1 MARVYSSR
9 ILLDPSVLQKMNNV
23 NQQRYQ
29 NEVARRQSVLSP
41 MRDLLYSAGNTFDT
55 WLERKEREWELSDLE
70 NNDQS
75 NIKKMA
81 ENLGID
87 LSAATKDG
95 DNTVINLDD
104 NLKSKLQAYYSFIP
118 NEYKQYIDLENN
130 RISIPSKLLEGS
142 NNSNMRDPIYRAA
155 RNEYIRTGNSQPLM
169 SYQMQKLASEERLRA
184 AEKADAEK
192 KFQKDLHDA
201 VTLRE
206 DRNKYGQL
214 QANMFKAMDEGN
226 MADAQTYKNQ
236 MEGLE
241 QHYAKFYPNYSNPFG
256 DTAQSMWDARS
267 EQKRLADEKRAQEE
281 ADKQELELGERN
293 LKAIQDINE
302 QERLYRVEQFLS
314 TLPTVF
320 KNDNEKQKVYDLIN
334 NNEDMNTAEKAAMLK
349 KVRET
354 DSGETAKKKAKQGVA
369 ANKAGEAT
377 GEAIDEA
384 KNKTTAAQYNGKKL
398 NSLEWK
404 KIPDEVKKFLNR
416 DAAGNVS
423 MKE

>member
-9 ILLDPSVLQKMNNV
+9 IMLDPSVLQNMNNV
-23 NQQRYQ
+23 SQQRYA

-41 MRDLLYSAGNTFDT
+41 IRDLINSAGKTFDDT
-55 WLERKEREWELSDLE
+55 MAQYNREQEVSKWDL
-70 NNDQS
+70 
-75 NIKKMA
+75 
-81 ENLGID
+81 
-87 LSAATKDG
+87 
-95 DNTVINLDD
+95 
-104 NLKSKLQAYYSFIP
+104 P
-118 NEYKQYIDLENN
+118 N
-130 RISIPSKLLEGS
+130 
-142 NNSNMRDPIYRAA
+142 DPIANAA
-155 RNEYIRTGNSQPLM
+155 REEYIRTGSSSPLM
-169 SYQMQKLASEERLRA
+169 SYQLQKLAMEAKQRA
-184 AEKADAEK
+184 DEKTEAEK
-192 KFQKDLHDA
+192 KYQKELHDA

-241 QHYAKFYPNYSNPFG
+241 QHYAKYYPDYTNPFG

-281 ADKQELELGERN
+281 ADKQELELGEKN
-293 LKAIQDINE
+293 LKAIQDVNE
-302 QERLYRVEQFLS
+302 QERLYKVEQFLS

-320 KNDNEKQKVYDLIN
+320 KNDAEKQKVYNLIN

-354 DSGETAKKKAKQGVA
+354 DSGETAKKKAKQGAV

-384 KNKTTAAQYNGKKL
+384 KNKSKAQVYVGQKMTALDFDALDDNIQQYLVRNAQGIV
-398 NSLEWK
+398 E
-404 KIPDEVKKFLNR
+404 
-416 DAAGNVS
+416 
-423 MKE
+423 MK

>member
-9 ILLDPSVLQKMNNV
+9 IMLDPSVLQNMNNV
-23 NQQRYQ
+23 AQQRYA
-29 NEVARRQSVLSP
+29 NEAARRQSVLSP
-41 MRDLLYSAGNTFDT
+41 IRDLINSAGKTFDDT
-55 WLERKEREWELSDLE
+55 MAQYNREQEVSKWDL
-70 NNDQS
+70 
-75 NIKKMA
+75 
-81 ENLGID
+81 
-87 LSAATKDG
+87 
-95 DNTVINLDD
+95 
-104 NLKSKLQAYYSFIP
+104 P
-118 NEYKQYIDLENN
+118 N
-130 RISIPSKLLEGS
+130 
-142 NNSNMRDPIYRAA
+142 DPIANAA
-155 RNEYIRTGNSQPLM
+155 REEYIRTGSSSPLM
-169 SYQMQKLASEERLRA
+169 SYQLQKLAMEAKQRA
-184 AEKADAEK
+184 DEKTEAEK
-192 KFQKDLHDA
+192 KYQKELHDA

-241 QHYAKFYPNYSNPFG
+241 QHYAKYYPDYTNPFG

-281 ADKQELELGERN
+281 ADKQELELGEKN
-293 LKAIQDINE
+293 LKAIQDVNE
-302 QERLYRVEQFLS
+302 QERLYKVEQFLS

-320 KNDNEKQKVYDLIN
+320 KNDAEKQKVYNLIN

-354 DSGETAKKKAKQGVA
+354 DSGETAKKKAKQGAV

-384 KNKTTAAQYNGKKL
+384 KNKSKAQVYVGQKMTALDFDALDDNIQQYLVRNAQGIV
-398 NSLEWK
+398 E
-404 KIPDEVKKFLNR
+404 
-416 DAAGNVS
+416 
-423 MKE
+423 MK

>member
-9 ILLDPSVLQKMNNV
+9 IMLDPSVLQNMNNV

-41 MRDLLYSAGNTFDT
+41 IRDLINSAGKTFDDS
-55 WLERKEREWELSDLE
+55 LAQYNREQEVSKWDLPA
-70 NNDQS
+70 N
-75 NIKKMA
+75 
-81 ENLGID
+81 
-87 LSAATKDG
+87 
-95 DNTVINLDD
+95 
-104 NLKSKLQAYYSFIP
+104 
-118 NEYKQYIDLENN
+118 
-130 RISIPSKLLEGS
+130 
-142 NNSNMRDPIYRAA
+142 DPIANAA
-155 RNEYIRTGNSQPLM
+155 REEYIRTGSSAPLM
-169 SYQMQKLASEERLRA
+169 SYQMQKLAAEAKQRA
-184 AEKADAEK
+184 DEKAEAEK
-192 KFQKDLHDA
+192 KYQKELHDA

-241 QHYAKFYPNYSNPFG
+241 QHYAKYYPEYANPFG
-256 DTAQSMWDARS
+256 DTAQTMWDARS

-281 ADKQELELGERN
+281 ADKQELELGEKN

-302 QERLYRVEQFLS
+302 QERLYKVEQFLS

-320 KNDNEKQKVYDLIN
+320 KNDTEKQKVYDLIN

-377 GEAIDEA
+377 GEAIDDA
-384 KNKTTAAQYNGKKL
+384 KNKTTATQYNGKKL
-398 NSLEWK
+398 NSLEWG
-404 KIPDEVKKFLNR
+404 KIPDEVKKFLTR
-416 DAAGNVS
+416 DASGIVS

>member
-9 ILLDPSVLQKMNNV
+9 IMLDPSVLQNMNNV
-23 NQQRYQ
+23 SQQRYA

-41 MRDLLYSAGNTFDT
+41 IRDLINSAGKTFDDT
-55 WLERKEREWELSDLE
+55 MAQYNREQEVSKWDL
-70 NNDQS
+70 
-75 NIKKMA
+75 
-81 ENLGID
+81 
-87 LSAATKDG
+87 
-95 DNTVINLDD
+95 
-104 NLKSKLQAYYSFIP
+104 P
-118 NEYKQYIDLENN
+118 N
-130 RISIPSKLLEGS
+130 
-142 NNSNMRDPIYRAA
+142 DPIANAA
-155 RNEYIRTGNSQPLM
+155 REEYIRTGSSSPLM
-169 SYQMQKLASEERLRA
+169 SYQLQKLAMEAKQRA
-184 AEKADAEK
+184 DEKTEAEK
-192 KFQKDLHDA
+192 KYQKELHDA

-241 QHYAKFYPNYSNPFG
+241 QHYAKYYPDYTNPFG

-281 ADKQELELGERN
+281 ADKQELELGEKN
-293 LKAIQDINE
+293 LKAIQDVNE
-302 QERLYRVEQFLS
+302 QERLYKVEQFLS

-320 KNDNEKQKVYDLIN
+320 KNDAEKQKVYNLIN

-354 DSGETAKKKAKQGVA
+354 DSGETAKKKAKQDAV

-384 KNKTTAAQYNGKKL
+384 KNKAKAQVYVGQKMTALDFDALDDNIQQYLVRNAQGIV
-398 NSLEWK
+398 E
-404 KIPDEVKKFLNR
+404 
-416 DAAGNVS
+416 
-423 MKE
+423 MK

>member
-9 ILLDPSVLQKMNNV
+9 IMLDPSVLQNMNNIV
-23 NQQRYQ
+23 QQRYQ

-41 MRDLLYSAGNTFDT
+41 MRDLINSAGKTFDDSMAQYN
-55 WLERKEREWELSDLE
+55 REQE
-70 NNDQS
+70 
-75 NIKKMA
+75 
-81 ENLGID
+81 
-87 LSAATKDG
+87 
-95 DNTVINLDD
+95 V
-104 NLKSKLQAYYSFIP
+104 SKWDI
-118 NEYKQYIDLENN
+118 
-130 RISIPSKLLEGS
+130 GT
-142 NNSNMRDPIYRAA
+142 DPIANAA
-155 RNEYIRTGNSQPLM
+155 REEYIRTGSSSPLM
-169 SYQMQKLASEERLRA
+169 SYQMQKVA
-184 AEKADAEK
+184 AEAKKLADEKAEAERK
-192 KFQKDLHDA
+192 YQKEIHDA
-201 VTLRE
+201 VNLRD
-206 DRNKYGQL
+206 DRNKYSQL

-241 QHYAKFYPNYSNPFG
+241 QHYAKYYPDYKNPFG

-267 EQKRLADEKRAQEE
+267 EQKRIAEEKRAQEE
-281 ADKQELELGERN
+281 ADKQELELGEKN

-302 QERLYRVEQFLS
+302 QERLYKVEQFLS

-320 KNDNEKQKVYDLIN
+320 KNDAAKQKVYDLIN
-334 NNEDMNTAEKAAMLK
+334 SNEDMNTAEKAAMLK

-354 DSGETAKKKAKQGVA
+354 DSGETAKKKAKQGAA

-384 KNKTTAAQYNGKKL
+384 KNKENASQYAGKKL
-398 NSLEWK
+398 NSLEWN
-404 KIPDEVKKFLNR
+404 KIPDEQKKYLIR

>member
-9 ILLDPSVLQKMNNV
+9 VMLDPSVLQNMNNIV
-23 NQQRYQ
+23 QQRYQ
-29 NEVARRQSVLSP
+29 NEAARRQSVLSP

-55 WLERKEREWELSDLE
+55 WLERKEREWDLSESE
-70 NNDQS
+70 NNDSQS

-87 LSAATKDG
+87 LSSATKDG

-104 NLKSKLQAYYSFIP
+104 NLKSKLQSYSNFIP
-118 NEYKQYIDLENN
+118 EEYKKFIDLENN
-130 RISIPSKLLEGS
+130 RITIPSKMLEGS
-142 NNSNMRDPIYRAA
+142 NNSYMKDPIYRAA
-155 RNEYIRTGNSQPLM
+155 RNEYIRTGNSAPLT
-169 SYQMQKLASEERLRA
+169 SYQMQKLAAEERLRS
-184 AEKADAEK
+184 AERAETEK
-192 KFQKDLHDA
+192 EFQKALHDA

-214 QANMFKAMDEGN
+214 QANMFKAMDAGN

-281 ADKQELELGERN
+281 ADKQELELGEKN

-302 QERLYRVEQFLS
+302 QERLYKVEQFLS

-320 KNDNEKQKVYDLIN
+320 KNDAAKQKVYDLIN

-354 DSGETAKKKAKQGVA
+354 DSGETAKKKAKQGVRA
-369 ANKAGEAT
+369 TKAGEAT
-377 GEAIDEA
+377 GAAIDEA
-384 KNKTTAAQYNGKKL
+384 KNKENLADAG
-398 NSLEWK
+398 
-404 KIPDEVKKFLNR
+404 R
-416 DAAGNVS
+416 DAIKNGRKPTRAQQKAIDEGY
-423 MKE
+423 

>member
-9 ILLDPSVLQKMNNV
+9 IMLDPSVLQNMNNIV
-23 NQQRYQ
+23 QQRYQ
-29 NEVARRQSVLSP
+29 NEAARRQSVLSP
-41 MRDLLYSAGNTFDT
+41 MRDLLYGAGNTFDT
-55 WLERKEREWELSDLE
+55 WLERKEREWELSDSE
-70 NNDQS
+70 NTND
-75 NIKKMA
+75 IKKMA

-87 LSAATKDG
+87 LSSATKDG
-95 DNTVINLDD
+95 DNTVINLND
-104 NLKSKLQAYYSFIP
+104 NLKSKLQAYSSFIP
-118 NEYKQYIDLENN
+118 DEYKKFIDLENN
-130 RISIPSKLLEGS
+130 RISIPTKMLEAS

-169 SYQMQKLASEERLRA
+169 SYQMQKLAAEERLRA
-184 AEKADAEK
+184 AEKAEAEK
-192 KFQKDLHDA
+192 KYQKELHDA

-241 QHYAKFYPNYSNPFG
+241 QHYAKYYPNYTNPFG

-281 ADKQELELGERN
+281 ADKQELELGEKN

-302 QERLYRVEQFLS
+302 QERLYKVEQFLS

-320 KNDNEKQKVYDLIN
+320 KNDAEKQKVYDLIN

-354 DSGETAKKKAKQGVA
+354 DSGETAKKKAKQGVRA
-369 ANKAGEAT
+369 TKAGEAT
-377 GEAIDEA
+377 GAAIDEA
-384 KNKTTAAQYNGKKL
+384 KNKENASHYAGKKL
-398 NSLEWK
+398 NSLEWN
-404 KIPDEVKKFLNR
+404 KIPDEQKKYLIR

>member
-9 ILLDPSVLQKMNNV
+9 IMLDPSVLQNMNNV
-23 NQQRYQ
+23 SQQRYA

-41 MRDLLYSAGNTFDT
+41 IRDLINSAGKTFDDT
-55 WLERKEREWELSDLE
+55 MAQYNREQEVSKWDL
-70 NNDQS
+70 
-75 NIKKMA
+75 
-81 ENLGID
+81 
-87 LSAATKDG
+87 
-95 DNTVINLDD
+95 
-104 NLKSKLQAYYSFIP
+104 P
-118 NEYKQYIDLENN
+118 N
-130 RISIPSKLLEGS
+130 
-142 NNSNMRDPIYRAA
+142 DPIANAA
-155 RNEYIRTGNSQPLM
+155 REEYIRTGSSSPLM
-169 SYQMQKLASEERLRA
+169 SYQLQKLAMEAKQRA
-184 AEKADAEK
+184 DEKTEAEK
-192 KFQKDLHDA
+192 KYQKELHDA

-241 QHYAKFYPNYSNPFG
+241 QHYAKYYPDYTNPFG

-281 ADKQELELGERN
+281 ADKQELELGEKN
-293 LKAIQDINE
+293 LKAIQDVNE
-302 QERLYRVEQFLS
+302 QERLYKVEQFLS

-320 KNDNEKQKVYDLIN
+320 KNDAEKQKVYNLIN

-354 DSGETAKKKAKQGVA
+354 DSGETAKKKAKQGAV

-384 KNKTTAAQYNGKKL
+384 KNKAKAQVYVGQKMTALDFDALDDNIQQYLVRNAQGIV
-398 NSLEWK
+398 E
-404 KIPDEVKKFLNR
+404 
-416 DAAGNVS
+416 
-423 MKE
+423 MK

>member
-9 ILLDPSVLQKMNNV
+9 IMLDPSVLQNMNNV

-41 MRDLLYSAGNTFDT
+41 IRDLINSAGKTFDDSMA
-55 WLERKEREWELSDLE
+55 RYNREQEVSRWDL
-70 NNDQS
+70 
-75 NIKKMA
+75 
-81 ENLGID
+81 
-87 LSAATKDG
+87 
-95 DNTVINLDD
+95 
-104 NLKSKLQAYYSFIP
+104 P
-118 NEYKQYIDLENN
+118 N
-130 RISIPSKLLEGS
+130 
-142 NNSNMRDPIYRAA
+142 DPIANAA
-155 RNEYIRTGNSQPLM
+155 REEYIRTGSSSPLM
-169 SYQMQKLASEERLRA
+169 SYQLQKLAMEAKQRA
-184 AEKADAEK
+184 DEKAEAEK
-192 KFQKDLHDA
+192 KYQKELHDA

-241 QHYAKFYPNYSNPFG
+241 NHYKQYYSNYANPFG

-281 ADKQELELGERN
+281 ADKQELELGEKN

-302 QERLYRVEQFLS
+302 QERLYKVEQFLS
-314 TLPTVF
+314 TIPTVF
-320 KNDNEKQKVYDLIN
+320 KNDAAKQKVYDLIN
-334 NNEDMNTAEKAAMLK
+334 SNEDMNTAEKAAMLK

-354 DSGETAKKKAKQGVA
+354 DSGETAKKKAKQGAV

-384 KNKTTAAQYNGKKL
+384 KNKAKAQVYVGQKMSAL
-398 NSLEWK
+398 
-404 KIPDEVKKFLNR
+404 DF
-416 DAAGNVS
+416 DALDDNIQQYLVRNAQGIVE
-423 MKE
+423 MR

>member
-9 ILLDPSVLQKMNNV
+9 IMLDPSVLQNMNNV
-23 NQQRYQ
+23 AQQRYQ
-29 NEVARRQSVLSP
+29 NEDARRQSVLSP
-41 MRDLLYSAGNTFDT
+41 MRDLINSAGKSFDDYVAESQRANEVSK
-55 WLERKEREWELSDLE
+55 WDLV
-70 NNDQS
+70 
-75 NIKKMA
+75 
-81 ENLGID
+81 
-87 LSAATKDG
+87 T
-95 DNTVINLDD
+95 
-104 NLKSKLQAYYSFIP
+104 
-118 NEYKQYIDLENN
+118 
-130 RISIPSKLLEGS
+130 
-142 NNSNMRDPIYRAA
+142 DPIANAA
-155 RNEYIRTGNSQPLM
+155 REEYIRTGSSQPLM
-169 SYQMQKLASEERLRA
+169 SYQMQKLAAEAKKRA
-184 AEKADAEK
+184 DEKAESEK
-192 KFQKDLHDA
+192 KYQKELHDA

-206 DRNKYGQL
+206 DRNKYSQL

-241 QHYAKFYPNYSNPFG
+241 QHYAKYYPDYKNPFG
-256 DTAQSMWDARS
+256 DTAQSMWNARS

-281 ADKQELELGERN
+281 ADKQELELGEKN

-302 QERLYRVEQFLS
+302 QERLYKVEQFLS

-320 KNDNEKQKVYDLIN
+320 KNDAAKQKVYDLIN

-384 KNKTTAAQYNGKKL
+384 KNKTAAMEYNGKKL
-398 NSLEWK
+398 NSLEWN
-404 KIPDEVKKFLNR
+404 KIPDEQKKFLIR